1 MITMK
6 AVVIYSSQTGNTE
19 KIAYAIQ
26 RGVKQVTGQCDSL
39 KMKETNPK
47 RLYEYDLIGIG
58 APTHGSKEPA
68 WVDTFVKNMRYVGGK
83 HCFTFSTHGTL
94 PANFFASIIPKLKK
108 KGLIVIGY
116 DDWYG
121 SGNHAQNPGPWY
133 TEGHPDEIDLEE
145 AEAFGREMVMRSAR
159 ISHGETNLI
168 PEVPAMIDFG
178 ELAPEKV
185 FRDRRH
191 VREFAKYEKSVC
203 IPYVDCAWIIVPGMG

>member
-1 MITMK
+1 ME

-58 APTHGSKEPA
+58 APNHGSKEPA
-68 WVDTFVKNMRYVGGK
+68 WVDTFIKNMRYVGGK

-121 SGNHAQNPGPWY
+121 GGNHAQNPGPW
-133 TEGHPDEIDLEE
+133 
-145 AEAFGREMVMRSAR
+145 
-159 ISHGETNLI
+159 
-168 PEVPAMIDFG
+168 
-178 ELAPEKV
+178 
-185 FRDRRH
+185 
-191 VREFAKYEKSVC
+191 
-203 IPYVDCAWIIVPGMG
+203 